1 MYNFFKK
8 KFFYLSIIIFIFS
21 SLNLSFASQEIKI
34 IKKIDSRI
42 ITNIDIINEYNYL
55 IALNNDLK
63 NIKKEE
69 GIKIAEESLSRE
81 IIKLNEIEKYQLIE
95 KFDQTAIIEKIVT
108 DFYLKLNISD
118 IQEFEVYLNQFN
130 VSLNGVKNKIKIEI
144 LWNQLIGSKFKDQ
157 INIDIPKLKKKIKKE
172 NLDINNFI
180 EYDLSEIVFQIS
192 NQEEYNQKLQKIIS
206 SIKSEGFN
214 ISANRFSVSNT
225 SQFGGKIGKIKESQ
239 LSKLIKDELN
249 KIEIGQFTPPIKVAN
264 GFLILLINN
273 KQTITSKVNEEDL
286 LNNMIEYEQNQQF
299 EKFSQ
304 IYYNKIKLNTLIDE
318 E

>member
-8 KFFYLSIIIFIFS
+8 KIFYLFIIIFIIS

-95 KFDQTAIIEKIVT
+95 KFDQTALIEKIVT
-108 DFYLKLNISD
+108 DFYLKLNISN

-157 INIDIPKLKKKIKKE
+157 INVDIPKLKKKIKQE

-239 LSKLIKDELN
+239 LSKLIKNELN
-249 KIEIGQFTPPIKVAN
+249 KIEIGEFTPPIKVAN

>member
-1 MYNFFKK
+1 MYNSFKK
-8 KFFYLSIIIFIFS
+8 KTFYSFIIIFFVS
-21 SLNLSFASQEIKI
+21 FQNLSFATQEIKI

-42 ITNIDIINEYNYL
+42 ITNIDIVNEYNYL

-69 GIKIAEESLSRE
+69 GIKIAKESLLRE
-81 IIKLNEIEKYQLIE
+81 IIKLNEIEKYQSLD
-95 KFDQTAIIEKIVT
+95 KFDQTALIKKIIT
-108 DFYLKLNISD
+108 NFYLKLNISN
-118 IQEFEVYLNQFN
+118 IEEFEVYLDQFN
-130 VSLNGVKNKIKIEI
+130 VSLNDVKDKIKIEI
-144 LWNQLIGSKFKDQ
+144 LWNQLIASKFKNQ
-157 INIDIPKLKKKIKKE
+157 IDVDILKLKKKIKQE

-180 EYDLSEIVFQIS
+180 EYDLSEIVFQTS
-192 NQEEYNQKLQKIIS
+192 NQEEYTQKLQKIIS
-206 SIKSEGFN
+206 SIKAEGFN
-214 ISANRFSVSNT
+214 ISANRFSVSST

-239 LSKLIKDELN
+239 LSELIKNELN
-249 KIEIGQFTPPIKVAN
+249 KINIGQFTQPIKVAN

-273 KQTITSKVNEEDL
+273 KQIITSKINEEDL
-286 LNNMIEYEQNQQF
+286 LNSMIEYEENQQF

>member
-8 KFFYLSIIIFIFS
+8 KNFLFIFNNFYYF

-95 KFDQTAIIEKIVT
+95 KFDQTDIIEKIVT

-118 IQEFEVYLNQFN
+118 IQEFEKYLNQFN
-130 VSLNGVKNKIKIEI
+130 VSLDGVKNKIKIEI
-144 LWNQLIGSKFKDQ
+144 LWNQLIGSKFKNQ
-157 INIDIPKLKKKIKKE
+157 INIDIPKLKK
-172 NLDINNFI
+172 
-180 EYDLSEIVFQIS
+180 
-192 NQEEYNQKLQKIIS
+192 
-206 SIKSEGFN
+206 
-214 ISANRFSVSNT
+214 R
-225 SQFGGKIGKIKESQ
+225 
-239 LSKLIKDELN
+239 LN
-249 KIEIGQFTPPIKVAN
+249 K
-264 GFLILLINN
+264 
-273 KQTITSKVNEEDL
+273 
-286 LNNMIEYEQNQQF
+286 
-299 EKFSQ
+299 
-304 IYYNKIKLNTLIDE
+304 KI
-318 E
+318 